1 MNRVA
6 SSSAPEEEHG
16 IVSPWYDR
24 VKRVLDI
31 IVASA
36 GILLGLPVWLMIA
49 VLVKLTSSG
58 PIFYVTESMGRQA
71 RPFRL
76 FKFRTMRYQADEHPH
91 LDYLAEYVRENKPY
105 AIIKDENGREQRVYK
120 VINDGRLTPVGRF
133 LRATGL
139 DEAPQF
145 INVLRGE
152 MSMVGPRPP
161 RPEEYIHYDEW
172 HKQRLT
178 VLPGIT
184 CIYEIKARSVASF
197 DQMVKM
203 DLEYIRKRSLWLDL
217 KIMAMTPIN
226 VIILRKGGF

>member
-1 MNRVA
+1 MNRL
-6 SSSAPEEEHG
+6 
-16 IVSPWYDR
+16 VSWSTQKQEPVTVLPFYDTI
-24 VKRVLDI
+24 KRALDI

-36 GILLGLPVWLMIA
+36 GILVGLPVWLTIA
-49 VLVKLTSSG
+49 LLIKLTSKG
-58 PIFYVTESMGRQA
+58 PIFYVTESLGRHA

-76 FKFRTMRYQADEHPH
+76 YKFRTMRYQADESSHH
-91 LDYLAEYVRENKPY
+91 NYLAEYVKEGKPY
-105 AIIKDENGREQRVYK
+105 AILKDRNGRERRVYK
-120 VINDGRLTPVGRF
+120 VTDDGRVTRIGRF

-145 INVLRGE
+145 LNVLRGE

-161 RPEEYIHYDEW
+161 RPEEYMHYQEW
-172 HKQRLT
+172 HKERLS

-197 DQMVKM
+197 DEMVKM

>member
-1 MNRVA
+1 MSRV
-6 SSSAPEEEHG
+6 
-16 IVSPWYDR
+16 VSWSTQKQEPGTVLPFYDT
-24 VKRVLDI
+24 VKRALDI
-31 IVASA
+31 IAASA
-36 GILLGLPVWLMIA
+36 GILVGLPVWLMFALLI
-49 VLVKLTSSG
+49 KLTSKG
-58 PIFYVTESMGRQA
+58 PVLYVTESLGRNA

-76 FKFRTMRYQADEHPH
+76 YKFRTMRYRADERPH
-91 LDYLAEYVRENKPY
+91 HDYLAEYVREGKPY

-120 VINDGRLTPVGRF
+120 VISDDRVTPIGRF

-145 INVLRGE
+145 LNVLRGE

-161 RPEEYIHYDEW
+161 RPEEYVHYEEW
-172 HKQRLT
+172 HKERLS

-197 DQMVKM
+197 DEMVKM
-203 DLEYIRKRSLWLDL
+203 DLEYIRKRSLWVDM

-226 VIILRKGGF
+226 VIILRKGGY